1 MSRFMVDTSGVVL
14 KLSGVAEVS
23 SRVMEVFSGVSV
35 ARSMMVG
42 SSGVANLLRV
52 AVVVGLLGVALGSSW
67 VAGERLAVAVD
78 SFLEVLSG
86 VAVWMIAVVVDSFN
100 VAVDTFGEAEVSSGG
115 RLFRL
120 GCWLFG

>member
-86 VAVWMIAVVVDSFN
+86 VAVWMIAF
-100 VAVDTFGEAEVSSGG
+100 AVD
-115 RLFRL
+115 
-120 GCWLFG
+120 LFGVAEILSGVVEC